1 MPRSIKTDFPLAM
14 FTAFSDALV
23 AFYSAPTRE
32 EKIETLT
39 AALRRIFGGCE
50 VAVAPRDQAARS
62 SLGGTASVAVEGEEL
77 VVPIPRTRWQ
87 LTLHRPKRFSRRE
100 KRLAHLF
107 STHLSRAF
115 RSGSPGGPRRQRRAR
130 LEPAARNAGLTAR
143 EAEVL
148 RWIVAG
154 RRDAQIA
161 PLIGAS
167 LRTVN
172 KHVENILRKLGAENR
187 SSAAL
192 IAEEW
197 LDGTP
202 SPLVRR

>member
-1 MPRSIKTDFPLAM
+1 
-14 FTAFSDALV
+14 
-23 AFYSAPTRE
+23 
-32 EKIETLT
+32 
-39 AALRRIFGGCE
+39 
-50 VAVAPRDQAARS
+50 
-62 SLGGTASVAVEGEEL
+62 
-77 VVPIPRTRWQ
+77 
-87 LTLHRPKRFSRRE
+87 
-100 KRLAHLF
+100 
-107 STHLSRAF
+107 
-115 RSGSPGGPRRQRRAR
+115 
-130 LEPAARNAGLTAR
+130 
-143 EAEVL
+143 VL

-197 LDGTP
+197 LDGAP

>member
-1 MPRSIKTDFPLAM
+1 MYFPLAM
-14 FTAFSDALV
+14 FAAFSDALV

-50 VAVAPRDQAARS
+50 VAVVPRHQPARS
-62 SLGGTASVAVEGEEL
+62 SSRETAPVTIEGDTL
-77 VVPIPRTRWQ
+77 VVPIPRTRRQ

-100 KRLAHLF
+100 KLLARLF
-107 STHLSRAF
+107 STHLTRAF
-115 RSGSPGGPRRQRRAR
+115 GRGSPTGPRTQRGAR
-130 LEPAARNAGLTAR
+130 LEPAARDAGLTAR
-143 EAEVL
+143 ETEVL

-154 RRDAQIA
+154 KRDAQIA

-197 LDGTP
+197 LGGAP